1 MKTSKKFIFP
11 ILVLILVTMLFGCTE
26 DPIIC
31 LENIPEYSGDPYVP
45 INGGE
50 PYFTEEEITKKSYEK
65 YSPLDYLGRCGVAVA
80 SLGIDLMPT
89 EDRGQISSVTPS
101 GWEYDGKSNN
111 KKYDFGYIYNRCHL
125 IGWQLAGE
133 DATKENLI
141 TGTAYM
147 NIEGMLPFE
156 NMIADYIKETENH
169 VMYRV
174 SPIYHGTALVA
185 SGVLL
190 EALSVEDSGDGIKF
204 CVYVYNIQPG
214 IEIDYFTGLN
224 KRSGEE
230 TKDGSGTEP
239 DDGRRETDYI
249 LNTSSKKF
257 HLPDRSCSNGI
268 IDKNREQYRGYR
280 EDLIEAGYSPCGTCK
295 P

>member
-1 MKTSKKFIFP
+1 M
-11 ILVLILVTMLFGCTE
+11 LILVTMLFGCTE
-26 DPIIC
+26 DPIIS
-31 LENIPEYSGDPYVP
+31 LDNIPEYSGDPYVP
-45 INGGE
+45 INSGE

-89 EDRGQISSVTPS
+89 EDRGQISSITPS
-101 GWEYDGKSNN
+101 GWEYNGKSNN

-174 SPIYHGTALVA
+174 SPIYDGTALVA

-190 EALSVEDSGDGIKF
+190 EALSVEDGGDGIKF

-230 TKDGSGTEP
+230 TEDGSSTEP